1 MSMRFLSFLFLWAAM
16 SWPAAAHE
24 IRPALLQLEEQS
36 EAVFEVRWKQPVA
49 DGRRLALEPELPQDC
64 EQQGDEIAKVV
75 EGAILRTWRVSCALD
90 SGAISIAGLDN
101 TLTDVFVEI
110 HYLESEI
117 RRAVIRPGEGGMDLS
132 SEHYEGAASTY
143 VRLGVEHILS
153 GPDHLLFVAGL
164 LLLARLRKLVFV
176 ITAFTLAH
184 SLTLAL
190 TALGWV
196 HLSAA
201 PVELMIAVSILLLAV
216 EAVRVMDGKDSFTA
230 ARPWLVSFGFG
241 LLHGF
246 GFAGALAEIGLPQ
259 GAEILAL
266 FYFNVGVEVGQL
278 LFVGALLALGYVL
291 LKLIGPHLSKVR
303 RALAYAVGISGAFWV
318 VERLENLIF
327 F

>member
-64 EQQGDEIAKVV
+64 EQQGDEVAKVV
-75 EGAILRTWRVSCALD
+75 EGAILRTWRVSCALG

-110 HYLESEI
+110 RYLEGEI

-196 HLSAA
+196 QLSAA

-278 LFVGALLALGYVL
+278 LFVGALLALGYAL

-318 VERLENLIF
+318 IERLENLIF

>member
-16 SWPAAAHE
+16 SWPVAAHE

-64 EQQGDEIAKVV
+64 EQQGDEVAKVV
-75 EGAILRTWRVSCALD
+75 EGAILRTWRVSCALG

-110 HYLESEI
+110 RYLEGEI

-196 HLSAA
+196 QLSAA

-278 LFVGALLALGYVL
+278 IFVGALLALGYLL
-291 LKLIGPHLSKVR
+291 LKLIGPHLSTVR

-318 VERLENLIF
+318 IERLENLIF

>member
-16 SWPAAAHE
+16 SWPVAAHE

-64 EQQGDEIAKVV
+64 EQQGDEVAKVV
-75 EGAILRTWRVSCALD
+75 EGAILRTWRVSCALG

-110 HYLESEI
+110 RYLEGEI

-196 HLSAA
+196 QLSAA

-278 LFVGALLALGYVL
+278 IFVGALLALGYLL
-291 LKLIGPHLSKVR
+291 LKLIGPHLSRVR

-318 VERLENLIF
+318 IERLENLIF